1 MKKQIAKNQAQQ
13 GDVLL
18 MRVPSLPAGC
28 KKRKSLTIALGEH
41 TGHHHTF
48 EDDGGTA
55 VMDAPDGTIY
65 VVRTVPETEAKPLVH
80 QEHKSITL
88 APGIYRFEPV
98 QEKDW
103 FADMVRAV
111 KD

>member
-1 MKKQIAKNQAQQ
+1 
-13 GDVLL
+13 
-18 MRVPSLPAGC
+18 MRVSKLPAGC
-28 KKRKSLTIALGEH
+28 KKRDNLTIALGEH

-55 VMDAPDGTIY
+55 VMDAPDGQVF
-65 VVRTVPETEAKPLVH
+65 VVRKAAKTKASPIIH
-80 QEHKSITL
+80 QEHKPIVL
-88 APGIYRFEPV
+88 EPGIYRFEPV